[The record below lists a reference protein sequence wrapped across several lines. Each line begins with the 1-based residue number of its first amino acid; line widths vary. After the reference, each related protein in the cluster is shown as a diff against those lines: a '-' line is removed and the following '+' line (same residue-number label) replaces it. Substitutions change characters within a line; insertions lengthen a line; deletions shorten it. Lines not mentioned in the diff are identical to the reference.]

1 MYNIGMH
8 GKNLY
13 IIQSDIT
20 GDLKIGRSNN
30 ARKRLKELQVGS
42 HTKLKLLCE
51 ICNMGHIEKQLH
63 KRLEDYK
70 IRRRGEWFTFECAGN
85 LPDWLCEAIDWDIAN
100 IWWEK

>member
-1 MYNIGMH
+1 MR

-13 IIQSDIT
+13 IIQSDVT

-30 ARKRLKELQVGS
+30 AIKRLRELQVGS

-51 ICNMGHIEKQLH
+51 ISNMGHIEKRLH
-63 KRLEDYK
+63 QKLSDYK
-70 IRRRGEWFTFECAGN
+70 IRKRSEWFSFDCAGN
-85 LPDWLCEAIDWDIAN
+85 LPDWLCESIDWDIAN